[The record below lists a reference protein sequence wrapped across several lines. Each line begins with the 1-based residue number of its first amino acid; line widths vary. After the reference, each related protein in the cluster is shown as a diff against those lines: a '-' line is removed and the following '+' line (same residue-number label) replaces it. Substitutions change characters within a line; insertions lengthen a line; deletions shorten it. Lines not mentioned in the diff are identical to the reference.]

1 MKSDILGGSTSIR
14 KEITMLKKW
23 LLVLLLAAMS
33 LIGSAQTASHH
44 DKEKQVAKSTIQK
57 KSEEKSDKDKK
68 EEKEDEEKE
77 EEEDKVEAYSSLIK
91 NAKVTRCGVMDLH
104 IVEGQVYLEL
114 PLELLGR
121 EMLIGSTVTQTSD
134 NGHSIVGSKPKD
146 PLHVTFTLENERVQ
160 MRRVS
165 TTYLTDD
172 EGVAE
177 ALKTGMSPAILS
189 NMKVEAYNPDST
201 KVVIDVTDFFVSDNE
216 LMTPFDTA
224 GLYASMKLNK
234 NFRRDLSYVKDIK
247 AFEDN
252 VSISSVL
259 SYNYGLSNRNGFT
272 LAKDVP
278 FTIEMTRS
286 IIVLPEETYR
296 PRLADY
302 RIGVFFST
310 RKFISS
316 DPNKENRKFFVNR
329 WDVQPKDSVA
339 YLRGE
344 KVEPIKPIV
353 FYVDNTFPEWWK
365 PYIKEGITQWN
376 ELFEEIG
383 FKNVVQVRDFPTDDP
398 TFDPDN
404 LKYSCVRYAPISIQ
418 NAMGPS
424 WMDPRTGEIIAASV
438 YVYHDVIKL
447 LGNWLFTQTAQA
459 DPSVRSYDIPR
470 EKLGD
475 ALRYVI
481 SHEVGH
487 CLGLMH
493 NMSASSTV
501 PVDSL
506 RSPSYTSKYGTTPSI
521 MDYARFNYVAQPGD
535 MERGV
540 KLTPPRFGVYDKF
553 TIEWTYKPIF
563 EAQTLEEEAEITS
576 KMITDAV
583 AKNPVFR
590 YGKQQFGGTVDPR
603 AQSED
608 LGDNAVQATKYGIKN
623 LKYILGNMH
632 LWLADTDEDYRK
644 VTDLYNSILRQ
655 YMLYISHVAGN
666 VGGIYMNEV
675 KSDDKMPRYAP
686 VPRERQIEAM
696 RYLFE
701 MCDDLA
707 WLDDAPIRKRMSIT
721 GSVSNSLRDMIFYQ
735 MVNSLIMVSKYEY
748 LGDDPFTFEEGM
760 NLLYDFVWNS
770 KSSRNLTKEQMSL
783 HEKYLDVMLQL
794 GGLNKGGSGGSR
806 ALVDNFTYDSL
817 LKEIGI
823 EPAMAFPLQ
832 IESDNRPVSG
842 FEWIPDNRFL
852 TTSFTPAHIYGYLV
866 KLKKH
871 VARKKVFS
879 SGDAKIHYKLLYDT
893 LEKAL

>member
-1 MKSDILGGSTSIR
+1 MV
-14 KEITMLKKW
+14 KKW
-23 LLVLLLAAMS
+23 FVALLFVAISVA
-33 LIGSAQTASHH
+33 GSAQTASHY
-44 DKEKQVAKSTIQK
+44 DTMKQFTKSANKK
-57 KSEEKSDKDKK
+57 KSEKKTDADKK
-68 EEKEDEEKE
+68 EEGEKDKDNEEEEKE
-77 EEEDKVEAYSSLIK
+77 EDNKVEAYSNLIK
-91 NAKVTRCGVMDLH
+91 KAKVTRRGVMDLH
-104 IVEGQVYLEL
+104 IIEGQVYLEL
-114 PLELLGR
+114 PLDLLGR
-121 EMLIGSTVTQTSD
+121 EMLIGSTVTRTSD

-146 PLHVTFTLENERVQ
+146 PLHVTFTLENDRVQ
-160 MRRVS
+160 MRRMS
-165 TTYLTDD
+165 SLYLTDD
-172 EGVAE
+172 QDVAE

-189 NMKVEAYNPDST
+189 NMKVKAYNPDST
-201 KVVIDVTDFFVSDNE
+201 KVVIDVTDFFVSDND
-216 LMTPFDTA
+216 LMTPFDTGG
-224 GLYASMKLNK
+224 GLYSSLRLNK
-234 NFRRDLSYVKDIK
+234 SFRRDLSYVKGIK

-259 SYNYGLSNRNGFT
+259 SYNSGLSTRKGIT
-272 LAKDVP
+272 LTKDVP

-286 IIVLPEETYR
+286 IIVLPEKTYR

-302 RIGVFFST
+302 RIGVFFSG
-310 RKFISS
+310 REFISS
-316 DPNKENRKFFVNR
+316 DPNNGNRKFFVNR
-329 WDVQPKDSVA
+329 WDIQPKDSVA

-344 KVEPIKPIV
+344 KVEPVKPIV
-353 FYVDNTFPEWWK
+353 FYIDNTFPEWWK
-365 PYIKEGITQWN
+365 PYVKEGITQWN

-424 WMDPRTGEIIAASV
+424 WMDPRSGEIIAASV

-447 LGNWLFTQTAQA
+447 LGSWLFTQTSQA

-493 NMSASSTV
+493 NMSASSTI

-506 RSPSYTSKYGTTPSI
+506 RSPSYTSKYGTTTSI

-553 TIEWTYKPIF
+553 AIEWTYKPIF
-563 EAQTLEEEAEITS
+563 EAKTPEEEAIITS
-576 KMITDAV
+576 KIITDAV
-583 AKNPVFR
+583 AQNPMFR

-632 LWLADTDEDYRK
+632 LWLADNDEDYRK
-644 VTDLYNSILRQ
+644 VTNLYNSILRQ
-655 YMLYISHVAGN
+655 YTLYISHVAGN
-666 VGGIYMNEV
+666 IGGCYMNEV
-675 KSDDKMPRYAP
+675 KSDDKMPKYAP
-686 VPRERQIEAM
+686 ISRAHQREAM

-707 WLDDAPIRKRMSIT
+707 WLDEAPIRKRMSIT
-721 GSVSNSLRDMIFYQ
+721 GSVSNSFRNMIFFQ
-735 MVNSLIMVSKYEY
+735 MINSLIMTSKYEY

-760 NLLYDFVWNS
+760 GLLYDYVWNS
-770 KSSRNLTKEQMSL
+770 KSGRNLTEGHMSL
-783 HEKYLDVMLQL
+783 QEQYLNVMLQL
-794 GGLNKGGSGGSR
+794 GGLNKGGAGGSK
-806 ALVDNFTYDSL
+806 ALVDNSTYDTL
-817 LKEIGI
+817 LKNIGV
-823 EPAMAFPLQ
+823 EPAMASSFQFEL
-832 IESDNRPVSG
+832 ENRPVSG
-842 FEWIPDNRFL
+842 FEWLPDNRFL
-852 TTSFTPAHIYGYLV
+852 TSSITPAHIYGYLV

-871 VARKKVFS
+871 LAQKKFFS
-879 SGDAKIHYKLLYDT
+879 SGNAKIHYKLLYDT
-893 LEKAL
+893 LDKAL